1 MALRIFLFNAN
12 SKELQLL
19 LLSLIIAKLFNIED
33 GLLLWILGD
42 RILKT
47 TSLLIL
53 KIFFYIS
60 FVNF

>member
-1 MALRIFLFNAN
+1 VALRIFLFNAN